1 MSFIKDLQNKYKN
14 LNVLE
19 QLIVINVS
27 LFILVLILKPFLG
40 TVLSW
45 LELKSDFNITIL
57 QPWTILT
64 YAFLHYNP
72 IHIIINMLWLY
83 FIGKSFL
90 NLFNPKTAL
99 NVYFLGAISGG
110 IVFLLGY
117 NLVPTFFK
125 GSAYVVGASAAVRA
139 LMIFLCAYM
148 PKQEVPLFS
157 FKLKLGHVGL
167 ALVAFDVMGLFG
179 DNSGGNLAHLGG
191 DALGYIYTTQ
201 LIKGNDI
208 GKGFEKLMD
217 TIVSWFKPSKKTP
230 FKKVHKTKRK
240 SKVAGVKKEDFD
252 QFSKQK
258 KIDLILDKIAKN
270 GYDSLTAEEKE
281 FLFRA
286 GK

>member
-1 MSFIKDLQNKYKN
+1 
-14 LNVLE
+14 
-19 QLIVINVS
+19 
-27 LFILVLILKPFLG
+27 VLILKPFLG

-45 LELKSDFNITIL
+45 LELKSDFNTTIL
-57 QPWTILT
+57 QPWTSLT

-72 IHIIINMLWLY
+72 IHIIMNMLWLY

-90 NLFNPKTAL
+90 NIFNPKTAL

-117 NLVPTFFK
+117 NLIPTFFK

-157 FKLKLGHVGL
+157 FKLKLGHIGL

-191 DALGYIYTTQ
+191 DALGYIYATQ
-201 LIKGNDI
+201 LVKGNDI

-217 TIVSWFKPSKKTP
+217 TVSSWFKPSKKTP
-230 FKKVHKTKRK
+230 FKKVHKNK